1 MRYTFPTLLAL
12 VPMAG
17 LLSGCAMA
25 PLGNT
30 NSIASAT
37 PARTVKGKAYGG
49 QLAVSG
55 ALIAVYTYG
64 TLGYGSPG
72 TLLATSTTDS
82 AGDFNFTFTCPSAN
96 VPVYALSIG
105 GDAGFGTNTALV
117 EGAALGTCS
126 AADAAPFLTINE
138 VSTTVLAFSL
148 SHFFSAA
155 LPDGTSN
162 DHFGSPASL
171 NPAIALVNES
181 LIPTLINVPNGSP
194 NPSTATF
201 TNEASKIVTVAN
213 ILANCV
219 NTAGSTST
227 ACQSLFAESTPP
239 GGSAPANTLEAAI
252 NMALYPQQNVPQLF
266 NLSGSGAFDGG
277 LTVTPSDWTLAVS
290 YTAPTFGLGL
300 NTRTVS
306 TLDIDN
312 TGRVWFPTN
321 VAGAVGIA
329 DFDPGTSS
337 FSSVY
342 TAPGMVRPEQVAI
355 DLLGNAWVTDVG
367 SPVVAGFPV
376 NNPGAPTVLSLP
388 NTTSTALTILNDDT
402 VRVAIVSDDTQ
413 YPSLAQ
419 VTHGNTPPAYAPLAN
434 TTVSAAGFFGA
445 SLAADT
451 IGGSAVSANQG
462 TNPGSFY
469 LYLDPADNPTFITS
483 QTNDSG
489 QLVFTGT
496 DYVSARAGY
505 SVQGDGLCI
514 YTQLNCYSMQNE
526 QALRHPSGMA
536 IDGAASLWL
545 ADELTPDVQQIQ
557 FTNGSYLD
565 ANTVPNNLVYPHGSN
580 DGGTLQHP
588 TGIGV
593 DNTGN
598 IWVSNIG
605 CYGNGCT
612 PGAFVLSEII
622 GAAAPTV
629 TPVSSQLVISPG
641 IPPAMKTVNRLPK

>member
-25 PLGNT
+25 PLGST
-30 NSIASAT
+30 NSVAAAK

-64 TLGYGSPG
+64 TAGYGSPG
-72 TLLATSTTDS
+72 TLLATSTTDT
-82 AGDFNFTFTCPSAN
+82 AGNFNFTFNCPSADA
-96 VPVYALSIG
+96 PVYALSIG
-105 GDAGFGTNTALV
+105 GNAGFGTNNALV

-148 SHFFSAA
+148 SHFFSST
-155 LPDGTSN
+155 LSDGTSS

-171 NPAIALVNES
+171 NPAIARVNDS
-181 LIPTLINVPNGSP
+181 LIPTLLNVPNGYP

-201 TNEASKIVTVAN
+201 TNEAAKIVTVAN
-213 ILANCV
+213 ILGNCV
-219 NTAGSTST
+219 NTSGSTST
-227 ACQSLFAESTPP
+227 ACQSLFAESTPAN
-239 GGSAPANTLEAAI
+239 GSAPTNTLEAAVD
-252 NMALYPQQNVPQLF
+252 MALYPQQNVPQLF

-277 LTVTPSDWTLAVS
+277 LTAVPSDWTLAVS

-306 TLDIDN
+306 TLDIDS

-321 VAGAVGIA
+321 AAGAVGIA
-329 DFDPGTSS
+329 DFDPSTSS

-355 DLLGNAWVTDVG
+355 DLVGNAWVTDVS

-376 NNPGAPTVLSLP
+376 GSPGTPTVLSLP
-388 NTTSTALTILNDDT
+388 GTTSTALTIMSDDT
-402 VRVAIVSDDTQ
+402 VRVAIVTDSTQ

-419 VTHGNTPPAYAPLAN
+419 VTHTNTPAAYAPVSN
-434 TTVSAAGFFGA
+434 TTVSAPGYFGA
-445 SLAADT
+445 SLAADSV
-451 IGGSAVSANQG
+451 GGSGASGNEG
-462 TNPGSFY
+462 TSPGSFY
-469 LYLDPADNPTFITS
+469 LYVDPANNFNFVTS

-505 SVQGDGLCI
+505 SVEGDGLCI
-514 YTQLNCYSMQNE
+514 FTQQNCYSMQNE

-565 ANTVPNNLVYPHGSN
+565 ANTVPNNLVYPHGSDN
-580 DGGTLQHP
+580 GGTLQHP

-612 PGAFVLSEII
+612 PAPFVLSEII

-629 TPVSSQLVISPG
+629 TPVSSQLVVSPG
-641 IPPAMKTVNRLPK
+641 IPPAVKTANRLPR